1 MQQFKLTFRIN
12 PESLGVLM
20 TSCYLEQTK
29 IANWY
34 NLNKKEKV
42 RASPSKKK
50 KQEKKIVGVQTEKFC
65 SPPNCGALVLIA
77 VKLPRS
83 LWFTPYKEI
92 KGSKN
97 ISEA

>member
-83 LWFTPYKEI
+83 LWFTPTRELRKFLV
-92 KGSKN
+92 
-97 ISEA
+97 A